1 MNDLT
6 IFDTVL
12 IWDKVMNVEEREYLV
27 KNHMM
32 YVDADDKNDEKFE
45 QTVVMHAEN
54 MNDYQVG
61 NLYSAMI
68 LSPKTKYYQKRLVT
82 IENDIEKSWNEIVKY
97 TSVQIP
103 DCKNCG
109 NRYGFEP
116 MPGAKGGTIP
126 GKCRCKHCHYDM
138 TAEVKGYVNP
148 HKQIKLIESLL
159 PPIAADENMT
169 RKYDQLSFTIKHILR
184 ASYDPATKHFQALNV
199 FGTYSSELGV
209 EDGKPLTENVE

>member
-32 YVDADDKNDEKFE
+32 YVDADDKNNEKFE

-97 TSVQIP
+97 TVATDMASNQCQAQRAV
-103 DCKNCG
+103 
-109 NRYGFEP
+109 RYQ
-116 MPGAKGGTIP
+116 
-126 GKCRCKHCHYDM
+126 
-138 TAEVKGYVNP
+138 VN
-148 HKQIKLIESLL
+148 
-159 PPIAADENMT
+159 ADVSIVTM
-169 RKYDQLSFTIKHILR
+169 I
-184 ASYDPATKHFQALNV
+184 
-199 FGTYSSELGV
+199 
-209 EDGKPLTENVE
+209 